1 MCTRCT
7 ALFIKRFQEGLMH
20 DDGSTAYKTVRGLSR
35 GLLLLKLL
43 NKFDGGAT
51 PGLLAE
57 FSGLHRTT
65 VRRLLETLQEE
76 GFVRRSRSDDSFR
89 LTINVRQLSDG
100 FRDEHWISA
109 LATPLLG
116 ELLREVQW
124 PTDIT
129 TLDVDAMVVRE
140 TTHRF
145 SRLSFHRAM
154 VGRRLPLLLTA
165 SGLTWLAFAPDAERD
180 AVVSMLAARPE
191 AEYQLAREPERLA
204 AIRSDMG
211 TDPADESRVPGNA
224 FAADI
229 AGYLEKYV
237 ILGNSECLWSFG
249 FNVSNIGTKISY
261 DGGEHNEFIPT
272 TLRLGTGLLYPIDDY
287 NRIGLYLDLSK
298 YLVPS
303 LPYLQEGYTDEEK
316 AEYDKKKE
324 DYNNVSGISGIFK
337 SFGDSPDGFKGELQE
352 VMVSIGAEYSYNE
365 QFFLRGGYFYEN
377 ANKGNRQYFSV
388 GAGFRMS
395 VFQLDAAYLVST
407 VQSNPLDQTLRFTLS
422 FDMDGI
428 KNLFR

>member
-1 MCTRCT
+1 MR
-7 ALFIKRFQEGLMH
+7 
-20 DDGSTAYKTVRGLSR
+20 DDESAAYKTVRGLSR

-165 SGLTWLAFAPDAERD
+165 SGLTWLAFAPTRNATPSSACWPPVQKLSISWPANRNGWRR
-180 AVVSMLAARPE
+180 SRPHP
-191 AEYQLAREPERLA
+191 PERLWRKLPRLA
-204 AIRSDMG
+204 AGGENRLDRRAGLQS
-211 TDPADESRVPGNA
+211 A
-224 FAADI
+224 
-229 AGYLEKYV
+229 AGYRLP
-237 ILGNSECLWSFG
+237 
-249 FNVSNIGTKISY
+249 
-261 DGGEHNEFIPT
+261 EH
-272 TLRLGTGLLYPIDDY
+272 
-287 NRIGLYLDLSK
+287 GLY
-298 YLVPS
+298 
-303 LPYLQEGYTDEEK
+303 
-316 AEYDKKKE
+316 
-324 DYNNVSGISGIFK
+324 
-337 SFGDSPDGFKGELQE
+337 
-352 VMVSIGAEYSYNE
+352 
-365 QFFLRGGYFYEN
+365 
-377 ANKGNRQYFSV
+377 RQ
-388 GAGFRMS
+388 RN
-395 VFQLDAAYLVST
+395 DH
-407 VQSNPLDQTLRFTLS
+407 
-422 FDMDGI
+422 
-428 KNLFR
+428 

>member
-1 MCTRCT
+1 MR
-7 ALFIKRFQEGLMH
+7 
-20 DDGSTAYKTVRGLSR
+20 DDGSAAYKTVRGLSR

-100 FRDEHWISA
+100 FRDEHWIFA

-204 AIRSDMG
+204 AILAR
-211 TDPADESRVPGNA
+211 TRQN
-224 FAADI
+224 
-229 AGYLEKYV
+229 GY
-237 ILGNSECLWSFG
+237 
-249 FNVSNIGTKISY
+249 
-261 DGGEHNEFIPT
+261 GENF
-272 TLRLGTGLLYPIDDY
+272 RGW
-287 NRIGLYLDLSK
+287 R
-298 YLVPS
+298 
-303 LPYLQEGYTDEEK
+303 QEEK
-316 AEYDKKKE
+316 IASIAVPVCSQQRVIGCLNLVYIASAMTIEQAAQKHL
-324 DYNNVSGISGIFK
+324 
-337 SFGDSPDGFKGELQE
+337 PALQRVARQIEARMEEEE
-352 VMVSIGAEYSYNE
+352 VW
-365 QFFLRGGYFYEN
+365 YE
-377 ANKGNRQYFSV
+377 
-388 GAGFRMS
+388 M
-395 VFQLDAAYLVST
+395 
-407 VQSNPLDQTLRFTLS
+407 P
-422 FDMDGI
+422 
-428 KNLFR
+428 

>member
-1 MCTRCT
+1 MR
-7 ALFIKRFQEGLMH
+7 
-20 DDGSTAYKTVRGLSR
+20 DDESAAYKTVRGLSR

-124 PTDIT
+124 PTDI
-129 TLDVDAMVVRE
+129 
-140 TTHRF
+140 

-204 AIRSDMG
+204 AILAR
-211 TDPADESRVPGNA
+211 TRQN
-224 FAADI
+224 
-229 AGYLEKYV
+229 GY
-237 ILGNSECLWSFG
+237 
-249 FNVSNIGTKISY
+249 
-261 DGGEHNEFIPT
+261 GENF
-272 TLRLGTGLLYPIDDY
+272 RGW
-287 NRIGLYLDLSK
+287 R
-298 YLVPS
+298 
-303 LPYLQEGYTDEEK
+303 QEEK
-316 AEYDKKKE
+316 IASIAVPVCSQQRVIGCLNLVYIASAMTIEQAAQKHL
-324 DYNNVSGISGIFK
+324 
-337 SFGDSPDGFKGELQE
+337 PALQRVARQIEARMEEEE
-352 VMVSIGAEYSYNE
+352 VW
-365 QFFLRGGYFYEN
+365 YE
-377 ANKGNRQYFSV
+377 
-388 GAGFRMS
+388 M
-395 VFQLDAAYLVST
+395 
-407 VQSNPLDQTLRFTLS
+407 P
-422 FDMDGI
+422 
-428 KNLFR
+428 